1 MPELTDA
8 ARLLGVESERKPLKS
23 GVAYLALVDH
33 GLPVKSL
40 DRIAQ
45 AVAPGDANFKYR
57 IVPKA
62 SLARS
67 RTSRRLTPA
76 QSVAVTR
83 LAAIWSQA
91 LRVWKSEAA
100 ARDFLAREHALLS
113 QRRPLDLVLE
123 NEIGA
128 GLVGDLLGRLEYGS
142 AV

>member
-1 MPELTDA
+1 MPELMDA
-8 ARLLGVESERKPLKS
+8 ARVLGVETERRPLKS
-23 GVAYLALVDH
+23 GVAYLMLVGQ

-40 DRIAQ
+40 DRIAH
-45 AVAPGDANFKYR
+45 AIAPDDTNFKYR

-67 RTSRRLTPA
+67 RTSKRLTSA

-91 LRVWKSEAA
+91 LRVWKNEPA
-100 ARDFLAREHALLS
+100 ARDFLNREHPLLA
-113 QRRPLDLVLE
+113 RKRPLDLVLE

-128 GLVGDLLGRLEYGS
+128 GLVRDLLGRLEYGS

>member
-1 MPELTDA
+1 MPELMEA
-8 ARLLGVESERKPLKS
+8 ARMLGAETDKKPLKS
-23 GVAYLALVDH
+23 GVAYLDLVSQ
-33 GLPVKSL
+33 GLPVRSL

-45 AVAPGDANFKYR
+45 AIAPHDVNFKYR

-67 RTSRRLTPA
+67 KTTKRLTAA

-83 LAAIWSQA
+83 LAEIWSQA
-91 LRVWKSEAA
+91 LRIWKSESA
-100 ARDFLAREHALLS
+100 ARDFLNREHGLLAE
-113 QRRPLDLVLE
+113 RRPIDLVLE

-128 GLVGDLLGRLEYGS
+128 GLVRDVLGRLEYGS

>member
-1 MPELTDA
+1 MPELMEA
-8 ARLLGVESERKPLKS
+8 ARVLGVETDAKPLKS
-23 GVAYLALVDH
+23 DVAYLTLVGQ

-40 DRIAQ
+40 DRIAH
-45 AVAPGDANFKYR
+45 AVAPDDANFKYR

-67 RTSRRLTPA
+67 RTSKRLSAA

-100 ARDFLAREHALLS
+100 ARDFLNRDHPLLA
-113 QRRPLDLVLE
+113 QRRPIDLVLE

-128 GLVGDLLGRLEYGS
+128 GLVRDVLGRLEYGS

>member
-1 MPELTDA
+1 MPELMDA
-8 ARLLGVESERKPLKS
+8 ARVLGVETDAKPLKS
-23 GVAYLALVDH
+23 GVAYLNLIGH

-45 AVAPGDANFKYR
+45 AVAPDDANFKYR
-57 IVPKA
+57 LVPKA

-67 RTSRRLTPA
+67 KTSRRLTAA

-91 LRVWKSEAA
+91 LRIWKSETA
-100 ARDFLAREHALLS
+100 ARDFLNRQHALLAE
-113 QRRPLDLVLE
+113 RRPIDLVLE

-128 GLVGDLLGRLEYGS
+128 GLVRDVLGRLEYGS

>member
-1 MPELTDA
+1 MPELMEA
-8 ARLLGVESERKPLKS
+8 ARVLGVETDQKPLKS
-23 GVAYLALVDH
+23 GVAYLNLVDH

-45 AVAPGDANFKYR
+45 VVAPGDTGFKYR

-67 RTSRRLTPA
+67 KTSRRLTTA

-83 LAAIWSQA
+83 LASIWSQA
-91 LRVWKSEAA
+91 LRVWKSESA
-100 ARDFLAREHALLS
+100 ARDFLNRQHALLAG
-113 QRRPLDLVLE
+113 RRPIDLVLE

-128 GLVGDLLGRLEYGS
+128 GLVHDVLGRLEYGS

>member
-1 MPELTDA
+1 MPELMEA
-8 ARLLGVESERKPLKS
+8 ARMLGAETGKKPLKS
-23 GVAYLALVDH
+23 GVAYLDLVSQ
-33 GLPVKSL
+33 GLPVRSL

-45 AVAPGDANFKYR
+45 AIAPHDVNFKYR

-67 RTSRRLTPA
+67 KTTKRLTAA

-83 LAAIWSQA
+83 LAEIWSQA
-91 LRVWKSEAA
+91 LRIWKSEPA
-100 ARDFLAREHALLS
+100 ARDFLNREHALLAE
-113 QRRPLDLVLE
+113 RRPIDLVLE

-128 GLVGDLLGRLEYGS
+128 GLVRDVLGRLEYGS

>member
-1 MPELTDA
+1 MPELMAA
-8 ARLLGVESERKPLKS
+8 ARVLGVETDAKPLKS
-23 GVAYLALVDH
+23 GMAYLALVGH

-40 DRIAQ
+40 DRIAH
-45 AVAPGDANFKYR
+45 AVAPGDINFKYR

-67 RTSRRLTPA
+67 RTSKRLTAA

-83 LAAIWSQA
+83 LAEIWSQA
-91 LRVWKSEAA
+91 LRIWKSESA
-100 ARDFLAREHALLS
+100 ARDFLNRAHALLAE
-113 QRRPLDLVLE
+113 RRPIDLVLE

-128 GLVGDLLGRLEYGS
+128 GLVRDVLGRLEYGS

>member
-1 MPELTDA
+1 MPELREA
-8 ARLLGVESERKPLKS
+8 ARVLGVETDAKPLKS

-40 DRIAQ
+40 DRIAH
-45 AVAPGDANFKYR
+45 AVAPGDVNFKYR

-67 RTSRRLTPA
+67 KTSRRLTAA

-83 LAAIWSQA
+83 LAEIWSQA
-91 LRVWKSEAA
+91 LRIWKSESA
-100 ARDFLAREHALLS
+100 ARDFLNRGHALLAE
-113 QRRPLDLVLE
+113 RRPIDLVLE

-128 GLVGDLLGRLEYGS
+128 GLVHDVLGRLEYGS